1 MKKHGRKKKRREEKR
16 RKKQRKTKNRRTNKR
31 RRRAIH
37 CFYDHPSWRLPTPFP
52 LRNISPPRTPFHHL
66 PSLLPAT
73 RHRWSACYRA
83 PPPDR
88 RLSQTAACFS
98 RYNTTVAPASP
109 VTRSQCRVPYPSKLP
124 SRQRPPAAA
133 APYLS
138 YLPCTIPHASF
149 SQRLLPL
156 VPTQPPPVSVPPRT
170 AGRPSY
176 LIFNFGGFKGI

>member
-1 MKKHGRKKKRREEKR
+1 MPTDKRKTRRR
-16 RKKQRKTKNRRTNKR
+16 QRKMNRRT
-31 RRRAIH
+31 
-37 CFYDHPSWRLPTPFP
+37 
-52 LRNISPPRTPFHHL
+52 
-66 PSLLPAT
+66 LLPAT
-73 RHRWSACYRA
+73 RHRWIACYRA

-176 LIFNFGGFKGI
+176 LIFIFPIFKQSYTSY